1 LEAGKGLYLE
11 GTDFGYNYSTN
22 KTIYDMFGITY
33 SAVGGA
39 ISSVSGQSGSI
50 VEGKSYNI
58 LANATPNTY
67 VDQISSNGAKI
78 IFNTNGGNGCGS
90 TYEGADGT
98 YRSLHTSFLF
108 TTVRTEDARNE
119 LMKIYMIYL
128 LGTGDQ
134 LAPVVSVTAP
144 GAGEELEQ
152 GISYD
157 VKWTATDNVGVVSR
171 TIYFTDDDGATWTL
185 VDSASGNTGS
195 YDWTVPSD
203 TSSECKIKV
212 FAYDAAGNVGSNE
225 SAQFEIGTGDQL
237 APVVS
242 VTAPGAGESLLQGIS
257 YDVKWTATDNVGV
270 VSRAI
275 YFSEDDGATWTL
287 VDSAS
292 GNTGTCDW
300 TVPAVSSS
308 ECKIKVFAYDAAG
321 NVGSNESAQ
330 FAIGAIS
337 IVPNVFTIKP
347 AGVCKVTITNVQGR
361 IISSFNTRNLNL
373 AQIKQ
378 SLPSGVHIVHI
389 LTSKGKF
396 TGKHLLVR

>member
-33 SAVGGA
+33 SADGGA

-128 LGTGDQ
+128 L
-134 LAPVVSVTAP
+134 
-144 GAGEELEQ
+144 
-152 GISYD
+152 
-157 VKWTATDNVGVVSR
+157 
-171 TIYFTDDDGATWTL
+171 
-185 VDSASGNTGS
+185 
-195 YDWTVPSD
+195 
-203 TSSECKIKV
+203 
-212 FAYDAAGNVGSNE
+212 
-225 SAQFEIGTGDQL
+225 GTGDQL